1 MARTDLSV
9 QTISRSGLNVSF
21 TAATDTNAWAI
32 PNNDGKMFVRVKNGD
47 ASPHTVTLDITQSVD
62 GAAVTDPTVSVPAGE
77 ERDIGPFPPNI
88 YDQADGRVH
97 LNLDGFTSMTAAL
110 LRLGS

>member
-1 MARTDLSV
+1 MARVDLSV
-9 QTISRSGLNVSF
+9 QTITRAGLNASF
-21 TAATDTNAWAI
+21 TAATDVNAWAI
-32 PNNDGKMFVRVKNGD
+32 PNNDGKMFVRVKNSD

-88 YDQADGRVH
+88 YNQADGRVH

-110 LRLGS
+110 LKLG